1 MLETA
6 LVTRQLKQ
14 GRRFL
19 LAAVIAAVT
28 LNAGGD
34 SAAARGPLAGQ
45 FEYYALALSWSPTYC
60 ASEAGQGDPQQ
71 CGRGRR
77 YAFVLHG
84 LWPQWQRGWPEYCA
98 SRHPSWLAEPVLRQ
112 MLDIMPSRRLVIAQ
126 WKKHGSCSGL
136 DQQSYF
142 ELSRNL
148 YSKVEIPDRYR
159 SPEQPISVTPS
170 AMIGDFVAA
179 NPGLQPGMMSL
190 SCGNRRDRGRLQELR
205 ICFDRGGAFTACGP
219 NEARQCRAQDLFL
232 PPVR

>member
-6 LVTRQLKQ
+6 VAARQLRQ
-14 GRRFL
+14 GRRLL
-19 LAAVIAAVT
+19 LAAVIATIT

-34 SAAARGPLAGQ
+34 TAAARGPLAGQ
-45 FEYYALALSWSPTYC
+45 FDYYAMALSWSPTYC
-60 ASEAGQGDPQQ
+60 ASEAGQGDGEQ

-84 LWPQWQRGWPEYCA
+84 LWPQWQRGWPAYCA
-98 SRHPSWLAEPVLRQ
+98 TRYPSWLAEPVVRQ

-126 WKKHGSCSGL
+126 WKKHGTCSGL
-136 DQQSYF
+136 DQQPYF
-142 ELSRNL
+142 DLSRSL
-148 YSKVEIPDRYR
+148 YSKVKVPDRYR
-159 SPEQPISVTPS
+159 SPDQPISVAPTE
-170 AMIGDFVAA
+170 MIEDFVKA
-179 NPGLQPGMMSL
+179 NPGLAPAMISL